1 MLDERAGVSY
11 PDGQQTPDGTIRII
25 YDYNRVTDREIL
37 MATLREADAAAGK
50 NVTGGVRLRQVVS
63 KGSGGQKPPQE
74 TAAPV
79 HANADG
85 KPLLKD
91 PAGRLASGDVAAQPL
106 EAGTPLFS
114 DRGYA
119 AAKMPSALAGAR
131 FLPIAMDGTKTITC
145 DRAGTVF
152 FLTPVLERN
161 RDSAAQPLL
170 DQGFEKVSLP
180 EVPLFNPGSAANY
193 CTLFQKRCVV
203 GETILVGKW
212 AVPVFFP

>member
-1 MLDERAGVSY
+1 V
-11 PDGQQTPDGTIRII
+11 Q
-25 YDYNRVTDREIL
+25 DREIL
-37 MATLREADAAAGK
+37 MATFREADAAAGK
-50 NVTGGVRLRQVVS
+50 DVSRAVRLRQVVS
-63 KGSGGQKPPQE
+63 KGSGGQMPPQQ

-91 PAGRLASGDVAAQPL
+91 PAGRLASGVVAAQPL
-106 EAGTPLFS
+106 VAGTPLFS

-119 AAKMPSALAGAR
+119 AARMPPALTGAR
-131 FLPIAMDGTKTITC
+131 FLPVAMDGTKTITC
-145 DRAGTVF
+145 DRAGTVY

-180 EVPLFNPGSAANY
+180 EIPLFNPGSAANY